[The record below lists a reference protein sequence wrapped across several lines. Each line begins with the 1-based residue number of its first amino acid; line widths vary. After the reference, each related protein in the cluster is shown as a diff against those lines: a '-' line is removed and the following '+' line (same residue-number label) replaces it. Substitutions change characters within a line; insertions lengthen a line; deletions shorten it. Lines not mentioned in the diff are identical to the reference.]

1 MSSSIVAIG
10 GLPDLAA
17 VDAGPPDRR
26 TKDEYANPNG
36 SVLFKKLPEP

>member
-1 MSSSIVAIG
+1 MVAIG

-17 VDAGPPDRR
+17 VDAGTLCDRR

-36 SVLFKKLPEP
+36 SALFKKIA